1 MIPRLWHSLAR
12 TLRRLGACA
21 GALVVLVMLA
31 GILEAHPHGGSVA
44 VSAGAGDALPL
55 TDAAKVGCPHETGHQ
70 HADGECCV
78 GPGCV
83 SALVWTASFAEDDIA
98 ARADAPCSA
107 SGVPD
112 ASLEGQFRPPRAFP
126 AA

>member
-21 GALVVLVMLA
+21 GALVVLIMLA
-31 GILEAHPHGGSVA
+31 GIVEAHPHGGSVELS
-44 VSAGAGDALPL
+44 VGAGDVLPL
-55 TDAAKVGCPHETGHQ
+55 TDTAQVDCPHETGHQ

-78 GPGCV
+78 GPGCA
-83 SALVWTASFAEDDIA
+83 SALIWTISFAHDNGAAGATSVSRASIA
-98 ARADAPCSA
+98 
-107 SGVPD
+107 PD
-112 ASLEGQFRPPRAFP
+112 ASLDGRFRPPRAFP

>member
-1 MIPRLWHSLAR
+1 
-12 TLRRLGACA
+12 
-21 GALVVLVMLA
+21 MLA
-31 GILEAHPHGGSVA
+31 GIVEAHPHGGSA
-44 VSAGAGDALPL
+44 QLSTGAGDALLLP
-55 TDAAKVGCPHETGHQ
+55 DAAKVDCPHETGHQ

-83 SALVWTASFAEDDIA
+83 SALVWAASSAEDDTA
-98 ARADAPCSA
+98 ARADAPCGA
-107 SGVPD
+107 SSVPD